1 MMAAIAHD
9 VEASVVPVLRYRN
22 LPAAID
28 WLCRAFAFEK
38 HYVVAGKSGSARFAQ
53 LTFGNA
59 MIMLGSVQ
67 ESAFDKLMTQPDEIG
82 GVETQTCYFFVA
94 DAHAHCARAKA
105 AGAAVIFDIE
115 DKVNGGRSYSCRDP
129 EGHIWNFGTY
139 NPWQRQP
146 LQGLPRSRR
155 RSVFGGRPMRVA
167 VGAGLSCLALAAV
180 VAAGC
185 VPDALQQTVR
195 EIVGV
200 AAPPSKADASETLEL
215 LTQERRAREAA
226 ERASKDAHEQLREL
240 RGRMAFAS
248 QAAGEARNRQVDAE
262 RAAAEARNR
271 LATALSE
278 KEAAE
283 RAAEDARARLVGAQ
297 KGRELAQR
305 AAREARQQLARERS
319 VRKSEGEQP
328 AASAAPMGGW
338 Q

>member
-1 MMAAIAHD
+1 MSATTHD
-9 VEASVVPVLRYRN
+9 IEASVVPVLRYRN

-28 WLCRAFAFEK
+28 WLCAAFGFEK
-38 HYVVAGKSGSARFAQ
+38 HYVVTGKSGTARFAQ

-115 DKVNGGRSYSCRDP
+115 DKVKGGRSYSCRDP

-139 NPWQRQP
+139 DPWRRQP
-146 LQGLPRSRR
+146 LQGLPRSRP
-155 RSVFGGRPMRVA
+155 RSASGGRLGRVA
-167 VGAGLSCLALAAV
+167 VGAVLSIAALAAA
-180 VAAGC
+180 VAAGWA
-185 VPDALQQTVR
+185 PDALQQTLR
-195 EIVGV
+195 EIAGI
-200 AAPPSKADASETLEL
+200 AAPPSKADATATLEL
-215 LTQERRAREAA
+215 LAQERRARERAERANQDVREQLKRLRSGMERASLADGETRERQAAA
-226 ERASKDAHEQLREL
+226 ERAAEYARHKL
-240 RGRMAFAS
+240 AS
-248 QAAGEARNRQVDAE
+248 
-262 RAAAEARNR
+262 
-271 LATALSE
+271 ALSD

-283 RAAEDARARLVGAQ
+283 RAAEDARMRLAGAQ

-319 VRKSEGEQP
+319 ARKAEESEQP
-328 AASAAPMGGW
+328 PPPAAPPTGW